1 LDEIL
6 GRSEVTEEAAGVP
19 MSADSH
25 AAATPTVPSQ
35 ASSKLELERVTYSY
49 GTGLALN
56 QVSFAVGAGE
66 FVSLLGPSGCGKTT
80 ALHVMAGLLQP
91 TSGRVLLDGRDIT
104 RLAPEKRPLGMVFQ
118 HLALFPHLS
127 VAENVAF
134 SLTLRKTPKAEVA
147 DRVAAMLELVGL
159 GWAGDRSIH
168 QLSGG
173 QQQRVALARS
183 LVSEPE
189 ILLLDEP
196 LGALDLQIRKE
207 MQAELKNL
215 QRRVGITFIFVTHD
229 QTEAMSMSD
238 RIILM
243 RDGDIV
249 QDSAPRTAY
258 TDPVNAF
265 VASFVGETNM
275 LSGIVVSSSG
285 ERLEVTVAE
294 AGVVRLPAHLELHAG
309 DPVNVSIRPEH
320 LTIDGGDG
328 GEAIEARIL
337 SQSFLGHEVL
347 VEVESGLGL
356 MRVRHGVGDPA
367 ANLSPGESVRLTYD
381 RDQVRVFLREREG

>member
-6 GRSEVTEEAAGVP
+6 GRSEVTEETAGVP
-19 MSADSH
+19 MSAESH
-25 AAATPTVPSQ
+25 AGATPTVPSQ

-127 VAENVAF
+127 VGENVAF

-275 LSGIVVSSSG
+275 LSGTVASSSG
-285 ERLEVTVAE
+285 ESLEVAVAE

-328 GEAIEARIL
+328 GEAIDARIL

-347 VEVESGLGL
+347 VEVESGLGVL
-356 MRVRHGVGDPA
+356 RVRHGVGDPA
-367 ANLSPGESVRLTYD
+367 ANLIPGESVRLTYD

>member
-1 LDEIL
+1 MP
-6 GRSEVTEEAAGVP
+6 V
-19 MSADSH
+19 SAENHTDG
-25 AAATPTVPSQ
+25 APPVGLPPS
-35 ASSKLELERVTYSY
+35 AKLELERVTYSY

-56 QVSFAVGAGE
+56 KVSFAIGSGE

-80 ALHVMAGLLQP
+80 ALHVIAGLLRP
-91 TSGRVLLDGRDIT
+91 TSGRVLLDGHDIT

-127 VAENVAF
+127 VADNVAF
-134 SLTLRKTPKAEVA
+134 SLTLRKLPKSEVA
-147 DRVAAMLELVGL
+147 DRVAAMLGLVGL
-159 GWAGDRSIH
+159 GWAGERSIH

-243 RDGDIV
+243 RDGNIV
-249 QDSAPRTAY
+249 QDSPPRIAY
-258 TDPVNAF
+258 TDPADAF
-265 VASFVGETNM
+265 VAGFVGETNM
-275 LSGIVVSSSG
+275 LSGTIASSSG
-285 ERLEVTVAE
+285 EQLEVAVSE
-294 AGVVRLPAHLELHAG
+294 AGVVRLPAELMFHAG
-309 DPVNVSIRPEH
+309 DPVNVDIRPEH
-320 LTIDGGDG
+320 LTINGVDRSD
-328 GEAIEARIL
+328 AIAARIV

-347 VEVESGLGL
+347 VELETGLGIL
-356 MRVRHGVGDPA
+356 RARHAVSDPV
-367 ANLSPGESVRLTYD
+367 ANLTPGTAVSLSYD
-381 RDQVRVFLREREG
+381 RAQVRVFRREPER